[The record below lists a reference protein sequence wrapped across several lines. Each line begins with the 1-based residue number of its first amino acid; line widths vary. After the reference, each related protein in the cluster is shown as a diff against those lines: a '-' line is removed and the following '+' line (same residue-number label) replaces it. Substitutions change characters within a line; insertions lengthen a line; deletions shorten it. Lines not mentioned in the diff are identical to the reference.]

1 MTAEELMKRFSLR
14 EHIEN
19 GAFVERHYEN
29 TAPGRAASGAIY
41 YYVAADEVTE
51 FHRID
56 CDEYWCF
63 NAGSDLEVWQVDENG
78 ALTVSRL
85 GIGEGCEPLVYLRSG
100 VIFAS
105 KHADGC
111 REGTFLTCITVP
123 RFTYQ
128 GFELL
133 PKETMTEQYPQTA
146 RFYTIAAK

>member
-63 NAGSDLEVWQVDENG
+63 NAGADLEVWQADEDG
-78 ALTVSRL
+78 SVKVSKL
-85 GIGEGCEPLVYLRSG
+85 GTGEGSEPLVYLKSG
-100 VIFAS
+100 VVFAS
-105 KHADGC
+105 KHAPGC
-111 REGTFLTCITVP
+111 EDGTFLTCITVP

-128 GFELL
+128 GFEMLD
-133 PKETMTEQYPQTA
+133 KEAMLENYPNIAQ
-146 RFYTIAAK
+146 FYN